1 MTASFNVEVT
11 MSSRFTIRENALI
24 IIYIHLLREGKDV
37 QEIINDLENPSD
49 GFIERHLL
57 DDEMTAVVKH
67 ACKTKEVYALAM
79 DQYLTHWRF
88 DRLGFIEQACLIL
101 ASAELEFGEQEK
113 SIIVNEAVRMVKIY
127 GEDDSFRII
136 NGVLDA
142 L

>member
-1 MTASFNVEVT
+1 

-24 IIYIHLLREGKDV
+24 VIYIHLLRNGADV
-37 QEIINDLENPSD
+37 NQIINDLAETSGD
-49 GFIERHLL
+49 FIEVLKL
-57 DDEMTAVVKH
+57 DEEMTAVVKH
-67 ACKTKEVYALAM
+67 ACKTKDTYALAM

-88 DRLGFIEQACLIL
+88 NRLGYIEQACLIL
-101 ASAELEFGEQEK
+101 ASAELEFGEQDK
-113 SIIVNEAVRMVKIY
+113 SVIVNEAVRMVKIY